1 MMYEGLKVKLV
12 EENSFGDIIERKME
26 VIDVDHSKSSSK
38 LTINMVQ
45 LISWSK
51 QGLPHPSAITSLIE
65 RLNNILRRCDSKQT
79 VVMCRLESINIKYS
93 ELVIVIC
100 VYLYNSDG
108 VVRSGTFVC
117 IHSQLERLK
126 TEGVV
131 DVFQAIKSARIH
143 RPGII
148 PNTVSIS
155 LIQHNTLSLSSPNLS
170 LRITMYSVMKY
181 WLGMLRRWKCMQTLK
196 Q

>member
-1 MMYEGLKVKLV
+1 M
-12 EENSFGDIIERKME
+12 
-26 VIDVDHSKSSSK
+26 
-38 LTINMVQ
+38 
-45 LISWSK
+45 
-51 QGLPHPSAITSLIE
+51 
-65 RLNNILRRCDSKQT
+65 
-79 VVMCRLESINIKYS
+79 
-93 ELVIVIC
+93 
-100 VYLYNSDG
+100 YNSDG

-148 PNTVSIS
+148 PNTVCHSKNIIYS
-155 LIQHNTLSLSSPNLS
+155 LYYVQHKYTLPSLSLSQ
-170 LRITMYSVMKY
+170 RITMCSVMKY
-181 WLGMLRRWKCMQTLK
+181 WLGMLRRWKCMQTLR